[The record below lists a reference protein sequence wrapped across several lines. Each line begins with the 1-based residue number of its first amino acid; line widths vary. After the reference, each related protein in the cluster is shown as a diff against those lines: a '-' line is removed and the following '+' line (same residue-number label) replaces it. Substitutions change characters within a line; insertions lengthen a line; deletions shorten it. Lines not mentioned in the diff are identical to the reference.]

1 MKNCRL
7 CWLLLLMLQI
17 PSPSFSQDTKIVA
30 LTKYTQNEG
39 LSSYFVTKLLKDSY
53 GFMWIGTQEGLN
65 LFDGKNFTVF
75 SRQQKEKNRLGG
87 SFVSELVEDKKRGL
101 LWVNTTYGD
110 VCAIDLN
117 TRTITRR
124 ITADRDGA
132 PLTGKWVRS
141 IAVRGDI
148 LWLGGLGVLSAYD
161 LKKGQFI
168 AADFLQRTGM
178 TAADA
183 NIAKM
188 TVDNRGRLWI
198 FSDGYGIAVLD
209 STYKL
214 AGTIRT
220 LNNGLPEKTKL
231 RFWDVTFKEQMM
243 YVGTSWGLRVFDT
256 GSPAVTYV
264 PNKSQTLIDTVEIL
278 SLGFSSNDRLFFS
291 APNEFYSYD
300 FSSGQVRSYRDQD
313 TEEDWLAVTYQVLYD
328 TAAQQLWAGTQS
340 GLALF
345 EDQRTPF
352 TSFSKSPASRMM
364 IKHAYSLL
372 PYDDYVYCGDAN
384 GLFYVNT
391 ATKEIEKLYNGAS
404 NFLLFRDNDGNVFL
418 SNATGFYSIDNK
430 KVKPVHLSF
439 PSLLPLEHDFFNSA
453 IQYND
458 SLFLFGSVIQKGL
471 TLWNKLSGSITQFH
485 NDSTAHRMPELTIIN
500 NLYKNSSGQVLILTE
515 KSVISFNPLNGQS
528 KIYSIKNEKT
538 GEVFSNLMDICET
551 ADSYWIGNYGNG
563 LIQTDKNFQVK
574 KVITTAEGLSNN
586 CVYKIFSY
594 NNSIIA
600 TTNFGLNLIDANT
613 FHVYTYYKS
622 DGLHENAFE
631 QVCGYQYKDRIY
643 AGGVSGFTIIDP
655 SLLFSNT
662 RLPEL
667 YLGRITIQTSRNTTD
682 TFNLSLNELTI
693 PNNVL
698 QVTIY
703 LSGLN
708 FKNATRTS
716 YAYKR
721 SGDEEWTELGT
732 QNFISFIGLPPG
744 RHTFLFRSANEAGVY
759 NQQQVALNLVY
770 LPKWY
775 QHILFKI
782 LVALLVAAALYALYR
797 NRMAQLKKQQQIRKD
812 IASDLHDDIG
822 SILNSVKIYTHLA
835 KREPKNADHLNKIED
850 SLVQA
855 SLGLRD
861 MLWVLDDAGDTVY
874 GVMERIKK
882 YALPVCNAK
891 GIGFESAS
899 STDVS
904 GKVLTKAEKRNLLLI
919 AKEAINNSIKYADC
933 SKIQV
938 ELKQSANKTTLIIK
952 DDGKGFDPNK
962 PDSGNGLKN
971 IQYRAQQ
978 IKAVARILSGQGEGT
993 VVEMVKG

>member
-17 PSPSFSQDTKIVA
+17 TSPSFSQDTKIVA

-75 SRQQKEKNRLGG
+75 SFQSKEKNRLGG
-87 SFVSELVEDKKRGL
+87 SFVSEIVEDKKRGL

-117 TRTITRR
+117 TRTVTRR
-124 ITADRDGA
+124 ITADRDKVS
-132 PLTGKWVRS
+132 LTNKWVRS
-141 IAVRGDI
+141 IAIRGDI
-148 LWLGGLGVLSAYD
+148 LWLAGLGVLSAFD
-161 LKKGQFI
+161 LQKGEFI
-168 AADFLQRTGM
+168 ATDLLQRTGM
-178 TAADA
+178 NAADA

-188 TVDNRGRLWI
+188 TVDNRGRIWI

-231 RFWDVTFKEQMM
+231 RFWDVTFKQQMM

-256 GSPAVTYV
+256 GNPIVTYV
-264 PNKSQTLIDTVEIL
+264 PNKSQTLVDTVEIF
-278 SLGFSSNDRLFFS
+278 SLGFSSSDRLFFS

-300 FSSGQVRSYRDQD
+300 FSSGHIRSYRDQD

-328 TAAQQLWAGTQS
+328 TATQQLWAGTQS

-345 EDQRTPF
+345 QDQRTPF
-352 TSFSKSPASRMM
+352 TSFSKSPVSRMM

-372 PYDDYVYCGDAN
+372 PFDDHVYCGDAN

-391 ATKEIEKLYNGAS
+391 TTKEIEKIYSGAS
-404 NFLLFRDNDGNVFL
+404 NFLLFRNNDGNAFL
-418 SNATGFYSIDNK
+418 SNATGFYSIDEKN
-430 KVKPVHLSF
+430 VKPVHLSF
-439 PSLLPLEHDFFNSA
+439 PSLLPLEQDFFNSA
-453 IQYND
+453 VQYND
-458 SLFLFGSVIQKGL
+458 SLVLFGSVIQKGL
-471 TLWNKLSGSITQFH
+471 TVWNKRSNSITRYH
-485 NDSTAHRMPELTIIN
+485 NDSTNHRIPELSIIN

-515 KSVISFNPLNGQS
+515 KSVISFNPLNGQN

-538 GEVFSNLMDICET
+538 GEVFTNLMDICET
-551 ADSYWIGNYGNG
+551 ADCYWIGTYGNG
-563 LIQTDKNFQVK
+563 LIQTDKNFRLK
-574 KVITTAEGLSNN
+574 KLISTSEGLSND
-586 CVYKIFSY
+586 CVYKVFSY

-600 TTNFGLNLIDANT
+600 TSNFGLNLIDANT
-613 FHVYTYYKS
+613 FHVYKYYKS
-622 DGLHENAFE
+622 DGLHESAFE
-631 QVCGYQYKDRIY
+631 QVCGYQYKGKIY
-643 AGGVSGFTIIDP
+643 AGGVNGFTIIDP
-655 SLLFSNT
+655 SLLFANA
-662 RLPEL
+662 RAPQL
-667 YLGRITIQTSRNTTD
+667 YLGKITVQTSRNNTD

-698 QVTIY
+698 QVTIS

-708 FKNATRTS
+708 FKNPARTS

-721 SGDEEWTELGT
+721 SGDDGWTELGT

-759 NQQQVALNLVY
+759 SQQQVALNLVY

-797 NRMAQLKKQQQIRKD
+797 NRLAQLKKQQQIRKD

-835 KREPKNADHLNKIED
+835 KREPKNPDHLDKIED

-855 SLGLRD
+855 TLGLRD
-861 MLWVLDDAGDTVY
+861 MLWVLDDSGDTVY

-882 YALPVCNAK
+882 YALPVCHAK
-891 GIGFESAS
+891 DIEFESSS

-904 GKVLTKAEKRNLLLI
+904 GKMLTKAEKRNLLLI

-933 SKIQV
+933 KHIQV
-938 ELKQSANKTTLIIK
+938 ELKQTANKTTLIIK
-952 DDGKGFDPNK
+952 DDGKGFDASIANG
-962 PDSGNGLKN
+962 GNGLKN

-978 IKAVARILSGQGEGT
+978 IKAVAKIWSEQGQGT